1 MMPTDQR
8 TNTGS
13 GGTPVVGPPTSPGR
27 ATPPIPSVNYHL
39 LRNCNMDCTHCFATF
54 EDIRRPQLSESESL
68 DLIGELAGAG
78 FEKINFAGGE
88 PMLCPYID
96 GLIRRAKRLGM
107 TTSIVT
113 NGTRI
118 TPEWVAGMRGHLD
131 WVALSMDSASP
142 ETHMAMGRST
152 KDGPISCEGYLE
164 MAGLV
169 RQHMRLKIDT
179 VVTVLNCGEDMSD
192 FVIRAAPERW
202 KIMQNLLVEG
212 QNGPGFA
219 RCRTSDEQFA
229 AFVSRNRRGV
239 AGHGIRVVPESNEM
253 MRGSYTM
260 VSLDGRFYDN
270 VSDEYRYSHPI
281 LDVGVERALGQ
292 IDVDPETFAAR
303 GGLYGW

>member
-1 MMPTDQR
+1 MMPASR
-8 TNTGS
+8 STNMGT
-13 GGTPVVGPPTSPGR
+13 GGTPAVGPSGTPRTGP
-27 ATPPIPSVNYHL
+27 PPIPSVNYHL
-39 LRNCNMDCTHCFATF
+39 LRNCNMKCTHCFAGF
-54 EDIRRPQLSESESL
+54 EDIRGRQLSEAESL

-118 TPEWVAGMRGHLD
+118 TPEWVAGIRGYLD
-131 WVALSMDSASP
+131 WVTLSIDSALP
-142 ETHMAMGRST
+142 GTHLALGRST

-169 RQHMRLKIDT
+169 RQPMHLKINT
-179 VVTVLNCGEDMSD
+179 VVTALNRDEDMSD

-202 KIMQNLLVEG
+202 KIMQRLHVEG
-212 QNGPGFA
+212 QNDPGPAGYA
-219 RCRTSDEQFA
+219 ASDGQFA
-229 AFVSRNRRGV
+229 AFVSRNGRV
-239 AGHGIRVVPESNEM
+239 ANHGIRVVPESNDM
-253 MRGSYTM
+253 MRGSYAM
-260 VSLDGRFYDN
+260 VSLDGKFFDN
-270 VSDEYRYSHPI
+270 VSNGYRYSDPI
-281 LDVGVERALGQ
+281 LDVGVKDALGQ

-303 GGLYGW
+303 GGLYDW